1 MSRSKSLMTGSQ
13 NTSKSM
19 VNPVSTSSQQELQ
32 FGADLTSALNIIQ
45 NQYVSKEALKKY
57 LEIPELM
64 SQYLHLNDTMTAS
77 IGKQR
82 NTNLRLLFKI
92 ANDGLLG
99 ALNSKTLNADNVDLN
114 FQVLMLNK
122 KVDDILSGKNEVKA
136 LGDTSGEISIT
147 KTFKLAPLYS
157 YYIYLYGMPAYGVG
171 FDAAKLSLLVAI
183 MNKYGIN
190 PYK

>member
-1 MSRSKSLMTGSQ
+1 MSRSKSLMTGAQ

-32 FGADLTSALNIIQ
+32 FGAELTGALNTIQ
-45 NQYVSKEALKKY
+45 NQYVSKEAAKKY

-64 SQYLHLNDTMTAS
+64 SQYLSLNDTMTAS
-77 IGKQR
+77 IAKQR
-82 NTNLRLLFKI
+82 NSNLKLLFKI

-122 KVDDILSGKNEVKA
+122 KVDDILSGKNEVVA
-136 LGDTSGEISIT
+136 MGNVQGEISIT